1 MPPRRAPAE
10 SDELDPPLAA
20 GGRAAAAAVV
30 HQDRRSARDPLSD
43 DEEKATIQYKILAQ
57 FKTPKDIRIS
67 VKGEYWEHM

>member
-30 HQDRRSARDPLSD
+30 VHDVLDVRRPTKRRGQQLEVLISWAAHDWAGFRAGLALGVWA
-43 DEEKATIQYKILAQ
+43 DE
-57 FKTPKDIRIS
+57 S
-67 VKGEYWEHM
+67 